1 MNENTSFKDGLKKIT
16 SMWTVVLNQQGGNAK
31 ENAVLQSLNDFYT
44 SSNRQ
49 LQKDIDNNDFD
60 DADDLRS
67 QISVFKELADIIN
80 NKRKY
85 QKDDFVA
92 AAKKIS
98 DVYLYYGRK
107 YAREL
112 EYRND
117 EQRRNYIETILAPLV
132 FIEGYFEDL
141 N

>member
-1 MNENTSFKDGLKKIT
+1 MSEHTSFKDGLKKIT
-16 SMWTVVLNQQGGNAK
+16 SMWTVVLSQQGGNAK

-44 SSNRQ
+44 SSSRQ
-49 LQKDIDNNDFD
+49 LQKDIDSNDYD
-60 DADDLRS
+60 DVDDLRN
-67 QISVFKELADIIN
+67 QISVFKELVDIIN
-80 NKRKY
+80 NKNKY
-85 QKDDFVA
+85 QKGDFVV

-112 EYRND
+112 EFRNE

-132 FIEGYFEDL
+132 FIEGYFDDL